1 MSDRTIYLVKSITEC
16 ARCAGSGTIPN
27 VDWAEV
33 TCPVCRGQ
41 GYLDGDAVP
50 LEAAL
55 AALEQRRED
64 RLIAALERIAGAID
78 DLRLYFC

>member
-1 MSDRTIYLVKSITEC
+1 MSRTIYLVQSITEC
-16 ARCAGSGTIPN
+16 ERCAGSGTIPN

-50 LEAAL
+50 LEVAL
-55 AALEQRRED
+55 QALGVNLVQLRR
-64 RLIAALERIAGAID
+64 LLEVTQ
-78 DLRLYFC
+78 